1 MGKPDKTVEP
11 ADTAAPEAPE
21 DPAAPEEPAGG
32 ETPEDTAAP
41 EEPGSGETLEDTA
54 APGGPVGGETP
65 EERGAA
71 GPDDPAREIERL
83 KLALRDQH
91 ESHLRAVAETE
102 NVRRRSQREISA
114 AYGRGQ
120 RQIARELLECIDSLE
135 LGLSSAG
142 GAAAESLLEGQQA
155 TLRQLLKA
163 LERFGVEPV
172 DPEGEPFDPE
182 RHEAVSLQPSDT
194 VDAECVS
201 AVMQKGYLMHGQ
213 LLRAARVIVSS
224 GPPPASEE

>member
-1 MGKPDKTVEP
+1 MGKPDKTPEP
-11 ADTAAPEAPE
+11 ADTAAP
-21 DPAAPEEPAGG
+21 DDAAA
-32 ETPEDTAAP
+32 PEDTAAP
-41 EEPGSGETLEDTA
+41 DAPEDAAAPEAPDDAAAPEEPG
-54 APGGPVGGETP
+54 GGDTP

-71 GPDDPAREIERL
+71 GPGDPAREIERL

-142 GAAAESLLEGQQA
+142 GATAESLLEGQQA

-163 LERFGVEPV
+163 LERFGVETV

-182 RHEAVSLQPSDT
+182 RHEAVSLQPSGT

-201 AVMQKGYLMHGQ
+201 AVMQKGYLMQGQ

>member
-1 MGKPDKTVEP
+1 MGKPDKT
-11 ADTAAPEAPE
+11 PE
-21 DPAAPEEPAGG
+21 
-32 ETPEDTAAP
+32 PEDTAAP
-41 EEPGSGETLEDTA
+41 EAHG
-54 APGGPVGGETP
+54 GGETQG
-65 EERGAA
+65 ERDAA
-71 GPDDPAREIERL
+71 EPNDPAREIERL

-135 LGLSSAG
+135 LGLSSAA
-142 GAAAESLLEGQQA
+142 GATAESILEGQQA

-172 DPEGEPFDPE
+172 DPEGDPFDPE
-182 RHEAVSLQPSDT
+182 RHEAVSMQPSDT
-194 VDAECVS
+194 VDAECVT
-201 AVMQKGYLMHGQ
+201 AVMQKGYLMQGQ

-224 GPPPASEE
+224 GPPPAAEE

>member
-1 MGKPDKTVEP
+1 MGKPDKTPEP
-11 ADTAAPEAPE
+11 EDTAAPEAQEDAAAADAQGAQDAPE
-21 DPAAPEEPAGG
+21 DAAAAG
-32 ETPEDTAAP
+32 EPEDTAAP
-41 EEPGSGETLEDTA
+41 EEHG
-54 APGGPVGGETP
+54 GGETQG
-65 EERGAA
+65 ERDAA
-71 GPDDPAREIERL
+71 EPNDPAREIERL

-135 LGLSSAG
+135 LGLSSAA
-142 GAAAESLLEGQQA
+142 GATAESLLEGQQA

-172 DPEGEPFDPE
+172 DPEGDPFDPE
-182 RHEAVSLQPSDT
+182 RHEAVSLQPSGT

-201 AVMQKGYLMHGQ
+201 AVMQKGYLMQGQ

-224 GPPPASEE
+224 GPPSAAQE